1 MCTYSFVY
9 LAETL
14 SWYKDEEV
22 RSIFVLYLTKSQL
35 SSFMFWNVCQS
46 FTHFFLVF
54 EIYLKEKEQKYQ
66 LRLEGCRIRDLEG
79 GWLARKAAFAIF
91 NPDLK

>member
-1 MCTYSFVY
+1 MCTYGFVC

-22 RSIFVLYLTKSQL
+22 RSIFVLYLMKSQL
-35 SSFMFWNVCQS
+35 SSFMFRSVCQS